1 MDHGRVQQLGTP
13 EELYDAP
20 RTRFVAGFIGTTNLL
35 TGTIEGVEPAGAVV
49 LLEGGERCMAASG
62 MAAGTPVDLA
72 IRPEAISIG
81 PDDPSAEPAGPVPP
95 LRGHVLQSAYLGM
108 SVSHQ
113 VRTDGGL
120 VLSIVV
126 PRSAERPAQGDRV
139 RLDWEPS
146 DVLVMERA
154 EAPQTHEEERP

>member
-1 MDHGRVQQLGTP
+1 MDRGRVQQLGTP

-35 TGTIEGVEPAGAVV
+35 AGTIEAVEPAGAIVR
-49 LLEGGERCMAASG
+49 LEGGERCMASAG
-62 MAAGTPVDLA
+62 MATGTAVDLA

-81 PDDPSAEPAGPVPP
+81 PDDPSTEPAGPVPP

-120 VLSIVV
+120 VLSVVV
-126 PRSAERPAQGDRV
+126 PRSAQRPHQGDRV

-154 EAPQTHEEERP
+154 EGPQTQEEERP